1 MASAPGFGGACALL
15 AAEGQGIADRV
26 ASDLPPLRAEGL
38 RPAPLVTGDDLVA
51 LGLSPGP
58 RFKTVLDAVYDLQL
72 NGALAGRAE
81 ALEAAKSLGTP

>member
-1 MASAPGFGGACALL
+1 
-15 AAEGQGIADRV
+15 
-26 ASDLPPLRAEGL
+26 L